1 MKKTTLYIGLNDKDT
16 KKQEINTTE
25 AVKIVTNILIE
36 LGGATIYEA
45 TGIYKHDDGNIVI
58 ENTLRVELIE
68 ADNELLASKI
78 PLIKQVLN
86 QESVI
91 TQTENIKTTIL

>member
-16 KKQEINTTE
+16 KRQEINTTE

-78 PLIKQVLN
+78 TLIKQVLN
-86 QESVI
+86 QESII